1 MALPDNAAAVP
12 MTLTGQAPIPEE
24 TQRFIMLAIPSV
36 PYLEALLL
44 LRGEPTLSWDAGK
57 VARRLYLNEKAAQG
71 LLDQLCAAGVV
82 TAGGDDG
89 RTFCYAPQS
98 EHMRSMIDGLADIY
112 TRNLIG
118 VSNLIHSKTNT
129 KAWQFADAFVFR
141 KPPEN
146 N

>member
-1 MALPDNAAAVP
+1 MPEGAAAVP

-24 TQRFIMLAIPSV
+24 TQRVILLAIPSV

-44 LRGEPTLSWDAGK
+44 LRGAPKLSWDAVQ

-71 LLDQLCAAGVV
+71 LLDQLYAAGVV
-82 TAGGDDG
+82 TAGGDG
-89 RTFCYAPQS
+89 GSTFCYAPQS
-98 EHMRSMIDGLADIY
+98 EHMRSMIDGMAEVY
-112 TRNLIG
+112 SRNLIG
-118 VSNLIHSKTNT
+118 VSNLIHSKTDT
-129 KAWQFADAFVFR
+129 KARQFADAFVFR